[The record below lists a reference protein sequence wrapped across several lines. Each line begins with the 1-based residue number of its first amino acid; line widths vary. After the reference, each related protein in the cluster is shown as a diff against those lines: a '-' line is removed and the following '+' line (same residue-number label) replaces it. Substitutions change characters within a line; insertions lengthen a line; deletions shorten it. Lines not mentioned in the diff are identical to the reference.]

1 MKTQITLN
9 LTPAEAAGLRAR
21 SAEFGVSPEALLT
34 RFICDLTGA
43 PLNGG
48 SDERDF
54 AKAWA
59 DRSLW
64 FGTPPKTVRAQ
75 QRLWRFQSDAWER
88 IKQAEDEARAARPM
102 MAGGAR

>member
-21 SAEFGVSPEALLT
+21 CAEFGVSPEALLT

-59 DRSLW
+59 DRSLL
-64 FGTPPKTVRAQ
+64 FGIPPKTTRALH
-75 QRLWRFQSDAWER
+75 RWWRFQSDAWER
-88 IKQAEDEARAARPM
+88 IKQAEDAASEDHVLR
-102 MAGGAR
+102 AGGAR

>member
-21 SAEFGVSPEALLT
+21 CAEFGVSPEALLT

-54 AKAWA
+54 ATAWA

-75 QRLWRFQSDAWER
+75 QRLWRFQSDAWTAS
-88 IKQAEDEARAARPM
+88 KQAEGAVSEAHILR
-102 MAGGAR
+102 AGGAR